1 MSDELEQFEKLL
13 ESQSL
18 RQVPAEWRNE
28 ILAATAQAQSV
39 HNLQPVTG
47 RSFLSMLNHRLAS
60 LLWPHPV
67 AWAGLAAVWILLLA
81 AHFSMSDDAPAIA
94 EKTLPPSPEVVA
106 ELNQQKQLLAEL
118 MGASDAREADQQ
130 KTFVPKPRSEAT
142 EMMTA

>member
-18 RQVPAEWRNE
+18 RQAPAEWRSE
-28 ILAATAQAQSV
+28 ILSAASQARTAQKI
-39 HNLQPVTG
+39 QPAAG
-47 RSFLSMLNHRLAS
+47 RSFLSILNHRLAS

-67 AWAGLAAVWILLLA
+67 AWAGLAAVWIFVLA
-81 AHFSMSDDAPAIA
+81 AHFAMSDDAPAIA

-118 MGASDAREADQQ
+118 MGTSDAREADQQ